1 MKHRMKCNKN
11 AIALLITVMFVIVI
25 TVAIG
30 FGLQQVN
37 KAAQI
42 VKDESFL
49 YQTSIIVED
58 ILKILKTS
66 PDIARAGDAN
76 ASEELFTLLS
86 LPPMPFESSGV
97 EIMLTFHSARAKF
110 VPASLDSKKIEA
122 LKEYISNKMI
132 NIQYIDIL
140 LDSVGGIRADNS
152 YRSAIFNENPYL
164 FRDYIASAQHLE
176 QINDFYQRE
185 YNDNS
190 LKNIQF
196 ENLFYFSADK
206 NTSIDLNYATSEVW
220 ELMLNTTKE
229 RAEYLVQNAGAYE
242 SEESLNLTSEELENL
257 KRFATS
263 FFEPILLVDIE
274 IKQNRSSAHIS
285 FEYDINSK
293 KESNFVYE
301 I

>member
-1 MKHRMKCNKN
+1 MRSQKN

-25 TVAIG
+25 TLAIG
-30 FGLQQVN
+30 FGLSQVN

-58 ILKILKTS
+58 VLKILKTS

-86 LPPMPFESSGV
+86 LPPMPFESSGL
-97 EIMLTFHSARAKF
+97 EIMLTFHSARSKF
-110 VPASLDSKKIEA
+110 IPASLDIKKIEA
-122 LKEYISNKMI
+122 LKEYVSNKMI
-132 NIQYIDIL
+132 NIGYVDIL
-140 LDSVGGIRADNS
+140 LDNVGGIKADNS
-152 YRSAIFNENPYL
+152 YSSTIFDENPYL

-190 LKNIQF
+190 LKNLQF

-242 SEESLNLTSEELENL
+242 SEESLNLTSEELVNM

-274 IKQNRSSAHIS
+274 IKQNGSSGHIS